1 MLGVSPRPSGCCGQ
15 TGHYPRELAVFSPQA
30 VCQLANSVTAL
41 SSYSSVAF
49 CVEYATVC
57 QLANSVTA
65 LSSYSSVAFCVEYA
79 TLSSYSSV
87 AFCVEYATVCQL
99 ANSVTALSSYS
110 SVAFCVEYATVCE
123 EQDPNTKRFK
133 PTLIYFNTDTQVYW
147 AIQRSWF
154 ARVNA
159 LCNLSQKKSRKNAF
173 WGILKHEQQVIAYI
187 QTHYDNVP
195 QKMPSTLAV

>member
-30 VCQLANSVTAL
+30 VCQLANSVTA
-41 SSYSSVAF
+41 
-49 CVEYATVC
+49 
-57 QLANSVTA
+57 
-65 LSSYSSVAFCVEYA
+65 
-79 TLSSYSSV
+79 LSSYSSV

>member
-30 VCQLANSVTAL
+30 
-41 SSYSSVAF
+41 
-49 CVEYATVC
+49 
-57 QLANSVTA
+57 
-65 LSSYSSVAFCVEYA
+65 
-79 TLSSYSSV
+79 
-87 AFCVEYATVCQL
+87 VCQL